1 MCNLRFRA
9 ELSLRTLALAGRA
22 APGEVAGVK
31 AACPR
36 RERHSIGSGPRG
48 FLPGRGD
55 HGEAGF
61 GQVASERGRESPH
74 GHARPAGSPA
84 APPGR
89 GASDVPGT
97 PGKPLRRLFS
107 LDPSSP
113 RSRLASPRFAQV
125 PASRRRG
132 TPCAQRAARPPCS
145 PLLCP
150 SSSAAGSAFLSLI
163 CFGEGS
169 PPLGGTHRPFCPPSR
184 PQHLRTFL
192 TRRVFPVNVSAT
204 VG

>member
-9 ELSLRTLALAGRA
+9 ELSLRTLTLAGRA
-22 APGEVAGVK
+22 VPGEVAGVK
-31 AACPR
+31 AVCPR

-97 PGKPLRRLFS
+97 PGKPLHWLFS

-132 TPCAQRAARPPCS
+132 TPCAQRAARPPCFAASLPLVLRSRQRLPLLNLLRRGVSPPRGYAPSLLS
-145 PLLCP
+145 PLATP
-150 SSSAAGSAFLSLI
+150 A
-163 CFGEGS
+163 
-169 PPLGGTHRPFCPPSR
+169 PPH
-184 PQHLRTFL
+184 
-192 TRRVFPVNVSAT
+192 VSDT
-204 VG
+204 SCVPREC

>member
-22 APGEVAGVK
+22 VPGEVAGVK

-36 RERHSIGSGPRG
+36 RERHSIGSGPGG
-48 FLPGRGD
+48 FLPGGGD

-74 GHARPAGSPA
+74 GHARPAGNPA

-89 GASDVPGT
+89 WASDVPGT
-97 PGKPLRRLFS
+97 PGSLCAGSSPWTLPPRAAAWPVRALLRRQLPGAEAPPA
-107 LDPSSP
+107 PSAP
-113 RSRLASPRFAQV
+113 HACLASP
-125 PASRRRG
+125 
-132 TPCAQRAARPPCS
+132 
-145 PLLCP
+145 LLRP

-169 PPLGGTHRPFCPPSR
+169 SPSGVRTVPSVPPRDPSA
-184 PQHLRTFL
+184 
-192 TRRVFPVNVSAT
+192 SARF
-204 VG
+204 